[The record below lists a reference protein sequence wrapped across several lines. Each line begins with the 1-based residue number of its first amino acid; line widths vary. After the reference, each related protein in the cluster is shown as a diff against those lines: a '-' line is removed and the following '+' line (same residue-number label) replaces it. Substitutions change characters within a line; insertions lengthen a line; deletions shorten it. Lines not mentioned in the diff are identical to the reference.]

1 MSSRRFD
8 QDECIRLSP
17 TSSGDVFKTSLRRL
31 GQDQYNRLGYTSSRR
46 FQDVLTETYLESGRT
61 STMEF
66 FAEIL
71 NSFKVLTISQK
82 KPVGIGF

>member
-71 NSFKVLTISQK
+71 NSFKVLTIFSK
-82 KPVGIGF
+82 KARRLG